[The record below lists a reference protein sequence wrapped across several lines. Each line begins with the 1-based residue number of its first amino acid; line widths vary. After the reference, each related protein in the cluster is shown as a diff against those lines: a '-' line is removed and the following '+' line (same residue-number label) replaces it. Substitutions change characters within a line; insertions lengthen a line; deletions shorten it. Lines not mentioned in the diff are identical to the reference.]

1 MAGGKLSAKKLEIAI
16 RRNHVLSLRRQ
27 GGDWREIAETL
38 RATLDTDDP
47 VPGVTPK
54 YDHSLAYKDALA
66 EMNRLS
72 TENKEMAAHELTMQ
86 LDQLRELWAKF
97 YGMAVERGDYMA
109 FDRCMTIQERR
120 ARLMGVEPAKRQEVT
135 GSNGEPLVFIVQQ
148 RADDGNPPA

>member
-1 MAGGKLSAKKLEIAI
+1 MAGGKASAKKIDLAI
-16 RRNHVLSLRRQ
+16 RRNQVLALRRQ

-47 VPGVTPK
+47 VPGVTEK
-54 YDHSLAYKDALA
+54 YSHVHAWQDGMAELKRLAAENKALA
-66 EMNRLS
+66 EYERDQ
-72 TENKEMAAHELTMQ
+72 Q

-97 YGMAVERGDYMA
+97 YGMAVERGDYLA